1 LKEKWGEARY
11 AQAIEAALGDPE
23 ISAVPYLV
31 DALSHPDDGANSMLV
46 DIIVNNLC
54 NEFHETRS
62 VNFENTKI
70 PAYFGGDW
78 GLFGLHLPGD
88 IRAIEKWKGPKK
100 LTIGPPV
107 YLDRPLYQYAYESLR
122 WFDHWLKGIDTGIVD
137 EPPIHLFIVG
147 ANEWK
152 SVQEWPLPETK
163 WIPFYLHADGLLS
176 EHEFWPNDES
186 SMYEDSPGHHGGIE
200 FKTPPIVENTE
211 ICGPIVLNL
220 YGSSTAREIL
230 WFASLW
236 HFDAE
241 GRSALMTRG
250 WLRGSQRTLDLASS
264 KPWQPAHTHTR
275 REPLEPNQ
283 IYEFNI
289 EIRPYGILLKPGER
303 IGIKI
308 KSADND
314 PAKNYLELVGI
325 GHVSSGSAS
334 QVTVHHN
341 SEYPS
346 HLLLPI
352 TKGNRIGTFISGG
365 KLPAVKRP

>member
-1 LKEKWGEARY
+1 
-11 AQAIEAALGDPE
+11 
-23 ISAVPYLV
+23 V
-31 DALSHPDDGANSMLV
+31 DALSNSDAGANSMLV

-54 NEFHETRS
+54 NEFHKERS
-62 VNFENTKI
+62 VNFENCRI

-78 GLFGLHLPGD
+78 GFYGLHLPGD

-100 LTIGPPV
+100 MTIGPPV

-122 WFDHWLKGIDTGIVD
+122 WFDHWLKGIDTGILE

-147 ANEWK
+147 ANEWRGAE
-152 SVQEWPLPETK
+152 EWPLRETK
-163 WIPFYLHADGLLS
+163 WTPFYLHAGGLLS
-176 EHEFWPNDES
+176 EHEFWPQDGS
-186 SMYEDSPGHHGGIE
+186 SSYEDSPHHHGEIE
-200 FKTPPIVENTE
+200 FKTPPLVENTE

-220 YGSSTAREIL
+220 FGSTTAMEIL
-230 WFASLW
+230 WFVSLW

-241 GRSALMTRG
+241 GRGSLLTRG
-250 WLRGSQRTLDLASS
+250 WLRASQRKLDPAASR
-264 KPWQPAHTHTR
+264 PWQPFHPHTE
-275 REPLEPNQ
+275 REPLEPNK
-283 IYEFNI
+283 IYEFNV
-289 EIRPYGILLKPGER
+289 EVRPYGILLKQGER

-325 GHVSSGSAS
+325 GHVSSGSTS
-334 QVTVHHN
+334 TVTIQHN
-341 SEYPS
+341 ADYAS

-365 KLPAVKRP
+365 NLPPVKRP

>member
-1 LKEKWGEARY
+1 
-11 AQAIEAALGDPE
+11 
-23 ISAVPYLV
+23 
-31 DALSHPDDGANSMLV
+31 MLV

-54 NEFHETRS
+54 NEFHEARS
-62 VNFENTKI
+62 VHFENTRI

-78 GLFGLHLPGD
+78 GLYGLHLPGD

-100 LTIGPPV
+100 LTIGPPI

-122 WFDHWLKGIDTGIVD
+122 WFDHWLKGIDTGLME
-137 EPPIHLFIVG
+137 EPPIQLFIVG

-152 SVQEWPLPETK
+152 SAREWPLPETK
-163 WIPFYLHADGLLS
+163 WTPFYLHADGLLS
-176 EHEFWPNDES
+176 EHEFWPNEGS
-186 SMYEDSPGHHGGIE
+186 STYEDSPGLHGEID
-200 FKTPPIVENTE
+200 FKSPPIVENTE

-220 YGSSTAREIL
+220 YGSTTAKEIL
-230 WFASLW
+230 WFVSLW
-236 HFDAE
+236 HYDSE
-241 GRSALMTRG
+241 GRSTLLTRG
-250 WLRGSQRTLDLASS
+250 WLRGSQRKLDAAAS
-264 KPWQPAHTHTR
+264 KPWQPIHTHAL

-283 IYEFNI
+283 VYEFNI

-303 IGIKI
+303 IAIKI

-314 PAKNYLELVGI
+314 TAGNYLELIGI
-325 GHVSSGSAS
+325 GHVSSGGTSR
-334 QVTVHHN
+334 VTVHHN

-352 TKGNRIGTFISGG
+352 TRGNRIGTFISGG

>member
-1 LKEKWGEARY
+1 MKEKWGEAKY
-11 AQAIEAALGDPE
+11 TQAVEAALADPE
-23 ISAVPYLV
+23 ISSVPYLV
-31 DALSHPDDGANSMLV
+31 DALSNPDAGANSMLV

-54 NEFHETRS
+54 NEFHKERS
-62 VNFENTKI
+62 VDFENCRI

-78 GLFGLHLPGD
+78 GLYGLHLPGD
-88 IRAIEKWKGPKK
+88 IRAIEKWNGPKK

-122 WFDHWLKGIDTGIVD
+122 WFDHWLKGIDTGIVE

-152 SVQEWPLPETK
+152 HAHEWPLPETK
-163 WIPFYLHADGLLS
+163 WTPFYLHADGLLS
-176 EHEFWPNDES
+176 EH
-186 SMYEDSPGHHGGIE
+186 DSGRTTDPLRTKIRLQQHGEIE

-220 YGSSTAREIL
+220 YGSTTATEIL
-230 WFASLW
+230 WFVSLW

-241 GRSALMTRG
+241 DRCTLLTRG
-250 WLRGSQRTLDLASS
+250 WLRGSQRKLDLAAS
-264 KPWQPAHTHTR
+264 KPWQPVHAHDR
-275 REPLEPNQ
+275 REPLEPNK

-314 PAKNYLELVGI
+314 VPRNYLELVGI
-325 GHVSSGSAS
+325 GHVSRAEVS

-341 SEYPS
+341 ADHPS

-365 KLPAVKRP
+365 KLPSVK